1 MATLASLTSTK
12 VSMAESMKLCSPICL
27 GLPQWTDCCGEN
39 SKGPQEENTRRFKHI
54 DEQEAE
60 ELSHGFT
67 PTNTAKNTKWAL
79 FNFQEWTIWRKRS
92 HPDNPVPDNIFEV
105 DANELDKWLS
115 RYVAETRNKKG
126 AFYTPSTLYQLL
138 CGLYR
143 HIKITREDCPN
154 FIDKKSTKFRKL
166 HGTLDSL
173 FRKLHE
179 SGIGRQVKH
188 AEVISSEEEE
198 KLWASGQLGTKTP
211 RALAKCSFLLQRKEL
226 LHPRR

>member
-79 FNFQEWTIWRKRS
+79 FNFQEWTVYVTLLNSDVESQTALYSPITKQFSSSFNKSDIPLDSFEVFHQPLWLVIVSYFIVTFLLCFGNCCSNTSCVFPRQQGNQS
-92 HPDNPVPDNIFEV
+92 YQLVPVQLNIFGLLPPLLWPGH
-105 DANELDKWLS
+105 NH
-115 RYVAETRNKKG
+115 
-126 AFYTPSTLYQLL
+126 YTGRICAT
-138 CGLYR
+138 
-143 HIKITREDCPN
+143 T
-154 FIDKKSTKFRKL
+154 
-166 HGTLDSL
+166 
-173 FRKLHE
+173 
-179 SGIGRQVKH
+179 SGSHYFV
-188 AEVISSEEEE
+188 
-198 KLWASGQLGTKTP
+198 QLGTVV
-211 RALAKCSFLLQRKEL
+211 
-226 LHPRR
+226 